1 MATEI
6 YVNLPVADL
15 PRSVAFFKQLGY
27 AFNPQFTDENATCM
41 IVDDN
46 IYVMLLV
53 ESFFQTFTPK
63 AVCDAHTQTEVLL
76 CLSMDS
82 RAEVDRMVRRAVAA
96 GGKTYNEAKDHGFMY
111 QHGFQDLDGH
121 IWELV
126 YMDPTA
132 APPPGD

>member
-46 IYVMLLV
+46 IYGDYARTN
-53 ESFFQTFTPK
+53 SHGGTP
-63 AVCDAHTQTEVLL
+63 
-76 CLSMDS
+76 S
-82 RAEVDRMVRRAVAA
+82 
-96 GGKTYNEAKDHGFMY
+96 
-111 QHGFQDLDGH
+111 
-121 IWELV
+121 
-126 YMDPTA
+126 
-132 APPPGD
+132 